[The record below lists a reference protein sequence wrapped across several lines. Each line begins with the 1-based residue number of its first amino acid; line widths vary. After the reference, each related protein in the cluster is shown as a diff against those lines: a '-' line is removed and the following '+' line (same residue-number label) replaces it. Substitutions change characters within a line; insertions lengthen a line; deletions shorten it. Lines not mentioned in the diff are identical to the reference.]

1 MKKTLS
7 ALIATAAISL
17 GAATAPALAADGET
31 FVFRV
36 DAAAFQ
42 TPADVDAAYQ
52 RLSAEAE
59 RYCRTL
65 GLVVETDRASC
76 RLDVVTNVVAAVGD
90 DRLSATHRA
99 ATSELR
105 LASID

>member
-7 ALIATAAISL
+7 ALIATAAITL
-17 GAATAPALAADGET
+17 GAGTAPALATDSET

-36 DAAAFQ
+36 DAAALQ

-65 GLVVETDRASC
+65 DLVVASDRASC

-90 DRLSATHRA
+90 DRLSAAHRA